1 MPYVPTTIAGPTT
14 IVASSDIQGNLDGM
28 RDYVDGTAAT
38 ADLASVGWCE
48 SKHIMRGH
56 YDPITNQHT
65 FVSGVQAGKASGANE
80 KSFVC
85 DGPTGRSNS
94 ASENG
99 KDFPNTAISF
109 HLLAPANVMFQFYAT
124 PITPE
129 FDGLTTPDETSLR
142 VVVDGAKITNT
153 KCSTFRRQHFSAP
166 PTQDWTGFSHQWSG
180 FYVAKNLAAGDHSF
194 GLQGFCKGRYTYLV
208 NWSVSM
214 EAYYL

>member
-1 MPYVPTTIAGPTT
+1 MAYSPATVGTGTID
-14 IVASSDIQGNLDGM
+14 SSDVQGNLDGM
-28 RDYVDGTAAT
+28 KKYVDGSMI
-38 ADLASVGWCE
+38 ASDIGAVGWCE

-65 FVSGVQAGKASGANE
+65 LASGIQAGRTSVSTE
-80 KSFVC
+80 KSFVG

-99 KDFPNTAISF
+99 KDFPNTTISF
-109 HLLAPANVMFQFYAT
+109 DLEAPANVMFQFYAT

-129 FDGLTTPDETSLR
+129 FSGLNNPDETILR
-142 VVVDGAKITNT
+142 IVVDGVKVTT
-153 KCSTFRRQHFSAP
+153 SKCSTFRRQHISTP
-166 PTQDWTGFSHQWSG
+166 PAQDWTAFSHQWSG
-180 FYVAKNLAAGDHSF
+180 FYVSKNLAAGKHSF
-194 GLQGFCKGRYTYLV
+194 GLQGFCKGRYTFLV